1 MTEPLAR
8 IPARA
13 WLRAFAAVL
22 AVELLAVAFGWDAV
36 RWVSK
41 SALTLLLLGHL
52 LTAVAPGQTV
62 ARLFAAGLLFACA
75 ADIALLVDGTPA
87 FLTGMGLFAVMQVLY
102 IAAFIKL
109 GAVRAFADRRVVLI
123 CYFAFWAG
131 LITALWTSLGPLAAP
146 VAVYSLL
153 LVGMAALAGV
163 LGFWNTLKHPL
174 GWGGLLFVVS
184 DTVLGLGVAGYDIP
198 ASGLAVMSTYGAAQL
213 LLTLGVIRFLKRRR
227 PAQV

>member
-8 IPARA
+8 IPART

-41 SALTLLLLGHL
+41 SALTLLLLGYF
-52 LTAVAPGQTV
+52 LTVVEPGQT
-62 ARLFAAGLLFACA
+62 AGRLFAAGLLFACA
-75 ADIALLVDGTPA
+75 ADLALLVDGTPA
-87 FLTGMGLFAVMQVLY
+87 FLVGMGLFAVMQVLY
-102 IAAFIKL
+102 ISAFAKL
-109 GAVRAFADRRVVLI
+109 GALRAFGNRRLVFL

-131 LITALWTSLGPLAAP
+131 LITALWTRLGPLAAP

-153 LVGMAALAGV
+153 LVAMAATAAG
-163 LGFWNTLKHPL
+163 LGFARAAGHLA

-184 DTVLGLGVAGYDIP
+184 DMILGLGVAGFDIP
-198 ASGLAVMSTYGAAQL
+198 FSGLAVMSTYAAAQL
-213 LLTLGVIRFLKRRR
+213 LLAVGITRHLKRR
-227 PAQV
+227 PAH

>member
-8 IPARA
+8 IPART

-102 IAAFIKL
+102 IASFIKL
-109 GAVRAFADRRVVLI
+109 DALRYFDSGRVVLI

-198 ASGLAVMSTYGAAQL
+198 GAGLAVMSTYAAAQL